1 MEQTT
6 PNIPKGK
13 AMNSTTKTFCGLAS
27 IRHSTV
33 LQHGAFARVSPKFDN
48 PSHADIYY
56 GVILQRGEPLPAE
69 MNLILKNL
77 AASAH
82 FYPDENTDS
91 ADWEGRDVI

>member
-27 IRHSTV
+27 IRHSVV
-33 LQHGAFARVSPKFDN
+33 LQHGAFARISPKFDN

-82 FYPDENTDS
+82 FYPDVNTDS
-91 ADWEGRDVI
+91 ADWEGDDVI